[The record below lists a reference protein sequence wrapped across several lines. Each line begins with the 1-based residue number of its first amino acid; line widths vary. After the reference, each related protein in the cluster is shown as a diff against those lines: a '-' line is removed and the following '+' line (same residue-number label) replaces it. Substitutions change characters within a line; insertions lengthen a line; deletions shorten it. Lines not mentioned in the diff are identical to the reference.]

1 MFLLNLT
8 YYQGITDTE
17 CVASLNTVWSY
28 MTGGSGVSSLET
40 LVDLAELETGGEM
53 AMEVGDIV
61 DRESVMLRQWLEGI
75 APIRRYVTNF
85 YKHIFWRLFSQADI
99 KHYIKINSH
108 ANMME
113 KLGDEFGGKHFWSGK
128 HE

>member
-17 CVASLNTVWSY
+17 CV
-28 MTGGSGVSSLET
+28 T
-40 LVDLAELETGGEM
+40 LVDLSELETGGEL

-75 APIRRYVTNF
+75 APVRRYGTNF
-85 YKHIFWRLFSQADI
+85 YQK
-99 KHYIKINSH
+99 
-108 ANMME
+108 
-113 KLGDEFGGKHFWSGK
+113 
-128 HE
+128 